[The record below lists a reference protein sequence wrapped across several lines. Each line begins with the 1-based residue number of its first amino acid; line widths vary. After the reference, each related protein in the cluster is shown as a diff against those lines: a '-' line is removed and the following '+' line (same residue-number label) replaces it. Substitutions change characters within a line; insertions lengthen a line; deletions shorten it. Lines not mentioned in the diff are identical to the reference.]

1 MLSLQGKIEVH
12 QSGTAYNQK
21 VRAYR
26 GGGFVLAVWVRVA
39 LWKGDK
45 RP

>member
-26 GGGFVLAVWVRVA
+26 GGVSVLAVCVRMA

-45 RP
+45 SH